1 MKDDVNVEN
10 TKFSVDTNKRS
21 DIDHQSWVFFHELL
35 ICTKIF
41 SCVLIW
47 FFIAESNK
55 CVDYL
60 ILNFIREIFSKCIF
74 SSILRTACS
83 LSRFQKTSDRR
94 LSCACWKLTREI
106 VSKLWW
112 WKAGKWNIQ
121 RNFPMEFRPDI
132 SHVSE
137 RKIAFKNTGLIAHA
151 HQREREMFFRK
162 FSISY
167 GIKWERFSTDKK
179 LLSWLRIPR
188 YC

>member
-1 MKDDVNVEN
+1 MSSWQVLLIIRFSMKDDVNVEN

-21 DIDHQSWVFFHELL
+21 DIDHQSWIFFHELL
-35 ICTKIF
+35 ICTIIF

-94 LSCACWKLTREI
+94 LLEI
-106 VSKLWW
+106 NSGDRFETVMMKNRKVKYTEKFSN
-112 WKAGKWNIQ
+112 GISTQ
-121 RNFPMEFRPDI
+121 HFPC
-132 SHVSE
+132 E
-137 RKIAFKNTGLIAHA
+137 RKKN
-151 HQREREMFFRK
+151 
-162 FSISY
+162 
-167 GIKWERFSTDKK
+167 RF
-179 LLSWLRIPR
+179 
-188 YC
+188 